1 MHKDPLLE
9 EYYDSLVEAREVTE
23 TFLAFLLANELAAD
37 TLPEFSIF
45 EQRRF
50 RSLNRVN
57 LAKEAY
63 FGSRKKPKT
72 VEIPAEIALQVR
84 NYHENN

>member
-23 TFLAFLLANELAAD
+23 TFLAFLLANQLDAD
-37 TLPEFSIF
+37 TLPEFSTY
-45 EQRRF
+45 EQRRN
-50 RSLNRVN
+50 RSLLRVTE
-57 LAKEAY
+57 AKEAY
-63 FGSRKKPKT
+63 FNGRKPKI
-72 VEIPAEIALQVR
+72 VEIPAEIASKVR